1 MIGENGKNL
10 ENLANNLSKIFE
22 KPFREVSINVIRD
35 KLKKNELSIEDI
47 LSNNEC
53 IEDLKTNSSS
63 RYKKIL
69 TTKNILKLISYCLYP
84 PETESN
90 ISYNTL
96 RFPYYSCDLLCSPA
110 VLQLSN
116 SKESIKM
123 ANDAEKKSREK
134 ELMKEPEEE
143 KEKKEQEKN
152 LDEND
157 INESGDIFHIKEK
170 KEEDVKNIFLDY
182 EEIFNFQEYKK
193 REISHQMDTMEK
205 EEKTEFNEED
215 NDTIKEIM
223 DKIINFLDN
232 KFHFDETYVGYFQ
245 KIFNFLLLNE
255 SKITIDYLF
264 REDSTTVKKFYDHID
279 NASIENTFEN
289 ILNYISDKENLE
301 TNLEYSRFNFII
313 LELLDEIG
321 GKINKQYDI
330 SNNNEYIIYIEDRN
344 KIEFICELI
353 MNTLIINTEKNLIE
367 LVLNSN
373 SIFMEKIILLIE
385 QSVNLEYKYDI
396 NNKKTLIINLLKITR
411 QINSVIMNSKN
422 VIINTFKDPYI
433 KIKTFENQYFCKKY
447 INKDKIYQAFENN
460 RDMFIKSTKK
470 IYELMKNDIIKNT
483 NLDCEHGQEKGKTL
497 MLINSWKYILSGLKI
512 FIFQF
517 YAMENFKFFEDD
529 KDFFYEDLFELSLNY
544 YFKYP
549 KNNIYQ
555 NVFVDIIKLLNLE
568 RAPKYLIQYFIQKQ
582 NNFIENINKT
592 LASGDKYN
600 SLLGSSIQIL
610 LIFYT
615 SSNPALIEFYNNEEN
630 SKEKKYR
637 DEFIDIIK
645 PKFERKFDENYEYY
659 KEEMFADIHDDE
671 DTFDGNDIKNY
682 SKIKFDSFKTVVLN
696 FLNRAKNNNLKEM
709 SQASNTNQ
717 QQKQEE
723 EKKETTEIKISSNI
737 TIVSESKEEVKEGN
751 GNNTPSLSRTN
762 KLSLK

>member
-110 VLQLSN
+110 ILQLSN

-264 REDSTTVKKFYDHID
+264 REDSTTIKKFYDHID

-483 NLDCEHGQEKGKTL
+483 NLDSEQGQEKGKTL

>member
-53 IEDLKTNSSS
+53 IEDLKTNPSS

-157 INESGDIFHIKEK
+157 IDESGDIFHIKEK

-182 EEIFNFQEYKK
+182 EELFNFQEYKK

-215 NDTIKEIM
+215 NDIIKEIM

-264 REDSTTVKKFYDHID
+264 REDSTTIKKFYDHID

-321 GKINKQYDI
+321 SKINKQYDI

-483 NLDCEHGQEKGKTL
+483 NLDSEQGQEKGKTL

-637 DEFIDIIK
+637 DEFFDIIK

>member
-110 VLQLSN
+110 ILQLSN

-483 NLDCEHGQEKGKTL
+483 NLDSEQGQEKGKTL